1 MENIKIIS
9 KKNLVYICIIS
20 NNIIK
25 KNVDH
30 CQTKINT
37 YYENAKNKNIKYNLI
52 VDLSKIYLSKNYYN
66 NINLSEL
73 YINNFD
79 NTIKYVSKI
88 FIIIDNIIIRNLI
101 NLFFKFYKFPIK
113 INFVKK
119 LDDIIL

>member
-9 KKNLVYICIIS
+9 KKNLVYICIMS
-20 NNIIK
+20 NNITK
-25 KNVDH
+25 KNIDDT
-30 CQTKINT
+30 QTKINT
-37 YYENAKNKNIKYNLI
+37 YYENAKNIKYNLI
-52 VDLSKIYLSKNYYN
+52 VDLSKIYLSKIFYN
-66 NINLSEL
+66 NLNLNLKEL
-73 YINNFD
+73 YINNID